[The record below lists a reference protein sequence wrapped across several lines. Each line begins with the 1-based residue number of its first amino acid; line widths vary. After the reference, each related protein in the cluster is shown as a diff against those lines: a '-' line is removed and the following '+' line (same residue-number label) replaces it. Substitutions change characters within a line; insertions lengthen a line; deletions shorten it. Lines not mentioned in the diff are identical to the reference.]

1 MTVRSF
7 FKSCGL
13 LLLFSGVAMGIYTS
27 ASSMLATFESM
38 SHNGGNID
46 PAELSERVSKSLS
59 TTSIGISIAFAGLAI
74 LLCCFLIKEKASTE
88 PSAADEDSAQA

>member
-38 SHNGGNID
+38 SHNGGNI
-46 PAELSERVSKSLS
+46 ELSERVSKSLS